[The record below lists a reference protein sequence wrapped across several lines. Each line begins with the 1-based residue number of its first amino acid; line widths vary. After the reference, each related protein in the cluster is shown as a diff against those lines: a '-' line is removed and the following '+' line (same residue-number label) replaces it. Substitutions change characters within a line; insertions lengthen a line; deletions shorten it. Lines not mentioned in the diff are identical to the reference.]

1 MASSPFFISLALVLI
16 SFCSLVAS
24 KSSGTATFYT
34 DYVPSACDG
43 GKNEGVM
50 IAAASD
56 AFWDGGAA
64 CGSFYKVSCVGGTN
78 EGTPHP
84 CSGSGP
90 VTVKIVDYCP
100 RCQGTIDLSEEAFA
114 KIADTNAGV
123 IRITYQ
129 RTWVETTHVFLA

>member
-16 SFCSLVAS
+16 SFCSLVTS

-34 DYVPSACDG
+34 DYIPSACNG
-43 GKNEGVM
+43 NKNEGVM

-56 AFWDGGAA
+56 AFWDDGAA
-64 CGSFYKVSCVGGTN
+64 CGSFYKVSCVGG
-78 EGTPHP
+78 HP
-84 CSGSGP
+84 CTGSGS

-100 RCQGTIDLSEEAFA
+100 RCQGTIDLSQEAFA

-123 IRITYQ
+123 IKITYQ
-129 RTWVETTHVFLA
+129 RV